1 MSSSEPGIQNAT
13 MTEPALFVS
22 QDDGDDVSPESRETR
37 SAAGTEATIT
47 SSSGTMA
54 ISKSVGATVKKIE
67 SKEGSKRE
75 CDAGDGNGDADAKW
89 YRNWGA
95 GVRQPKP
102 KIEKDA
108 MIMGKK
114 ATSYTIPEMRRIL
127 QHFGLAAAIPIHPRK
142 DDLLQT
148 LVELEAEKE
157 ISAEDRRWI
166 LRQPLGPGGT
176 LFQNLDT
183 NGKPTIDS
191 YPYKHAPK
199 KRGKASNKSKPKAP
213 PNKVV
218 KPHQYSGS
226 KSMPPSGQSYAAYSS
241 ISPSKPSG
249 YMSKAEGKQPA
260 KSEPMGWSAEQGM
273 IMSMSM
279 TVENSKKV
287 KRLEQEL
294 AELKHNIEAESSTGV
309 NAATGIEDVLGNESR
324 ERSHSPD
331 LEEEHSEYSSSPHL
345 APRAHLPKMLEVSD
359 SDSDGDSEDE

>member
-1 MSSSEPGIQNAT
+1 MTDTGI
-13 MTEPALFVS
+13 FVP
-22 QDDGDDVSPESRETR
+22 QDGDNGDDVRPEGSRTR
-37 SAAGTEATIT
+37 SAAGTEATKA
-47 SSSGTMA
+47 SSSGILA

-75 CDAGDGNGDADAKW
+75 RDAADGNGDADAKW

-108 MIMGKK
+108 IIMGKK

-127 QHFGLAAAIPIHPRK
+127 QHFGLAAAIPLQPRK

-166 LRQPLGPGGT
+166 LRQPLGPGGS

-183 NGKPTIDS
+183 NGNPTPDS
-191 YPYKHAPK
+191 YPLKHAPK
-199 KRGKASNKSKPKAP
+199 KRGKTSKTSKPRAQP
-213 PNKVV
+213 SKVM

-226 KSMPPSGQSYAAYSS
+226 KSMPPSGPSYAAYSS

-294 AELKHNIEAESSTGV
+294 AELKHKIEAESSTGV
-309 NAATGIEDVLGNESR
+309 NAATGIEEVLSGGNR
-324 ERSHSPD
+324 EKPHSADP
-331 LEEEHSEYSSSPHL
+331 ENEHSECPSSPLLGSEAILPDMLDISSS
-345 APRAHLPKMLEVSD
+345 SD
-359 SDSDGDSEDE
+359 TDQDEDPDCE